1 MPKRLNYLS
10 FIIHFIND
18 IWWRKSSSKVF
29 AFKKRVKLKKKKKK
43 KELSYSLLFVKLS
56 SESVGILL

>member
-1 MPKRLNYLS
+1 MISGGESLPQRSLLS
-10 FIIHFIND
+10 
-18 IWWRKSSSKVF
+18 
-29 AFKKRVKLKKKKKK
+29 KKKKK